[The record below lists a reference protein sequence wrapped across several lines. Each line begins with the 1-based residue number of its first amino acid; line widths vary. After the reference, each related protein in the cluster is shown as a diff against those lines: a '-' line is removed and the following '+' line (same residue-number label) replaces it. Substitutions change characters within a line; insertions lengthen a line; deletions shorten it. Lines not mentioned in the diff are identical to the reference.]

1 MVPCCA
7 LFVVTHLNIPMNKKP
22 VAGLLAFHRNRS
34 KFERG
39 SSDANEPESEDTL
52 RRTDANYPGPNGGFS
67 GTASNPY
74 APTENSRTIP
84 TIRLQ
89 DLYGPR
95 TFEKPAVSLPGK
107 LGPDAPASKPSQS
120 VSPGILRSDL
130 VEKPAV
136 SLPGKLGPDAPASKP
151 SQSVSPGILRSDLV
165 EKPGGSL
172 TVGPALSDG
181 NEKSVQ
187 DATRLEALER
197 TAEKE
202 LLLLKLVQDTQ
213 KQNETLREEND
224 RLKTESSV
232 FKLANITINKE
243 NEIFKQ
249 QAVEKTALMNDLV
262 KQLSEANTKQASQ
275 EKRIEDLVQEIIKLK
290 NEPATWPEI
299 ISNITREITKLKTE
313 VVALTTQT
321 HILMKKLN
329 GGNMQCEMQTDNV
342 SESSFDPDRD
352 SDPKP
357 QPVEIPNGIDDP
369 EVDDDSSKS
378 STGSLSESIGSSPD
392 VAAVSPAACVAPQAK
407 FRDGIQSFL
416 EARIANSEELPAFWK
431 MVHKHE
437 LVDSVYGAFIE
448 ISEELSKIG
457 AEYPKEKIEDLD
469 YVYKL
474 FSAVVIEVE
483 DYNED
488 DFAAFLKNRSIP
500 VTTSMFPGGLPSEYK
515 KSFVCKKFKIAK
527 FVQAAITVFLK
538 WNTVNSRILKS
549 RASSAD

>member
-1 MVPCCA
+1 MSDEQVA
-7 LFVVTHLNIPMNKKP
+7 SVV
-22 VAGLLAFHRNRS
+22 AYYRS
-34 KFERG
+34 KRTPERG
-39 SSDANEPESEDTL
+39 GSSENGPKHEDTR
-52 RRTDANYPGPNGGFS
+52 RRTDANVSASNGGFL
-67 GTASNPY
+67 GAARNPY
-74 APTENSRTIP
+74 APTKNSRTIP
-84 TIRLQ
+84 TVRLE
-89 DLYGPR
+89 DLYGPI

-107 LGPDAPASKPSQS
+107 LAPDAPASKPSQS
-120 VSPGILRSDL
+120 VSPGILR
-130 VEKPAV
+130 P
-136 SLPGKLGPDAPASKP
+136 
-151 SQSVSPGILRSDLV
+151 DLV

-172 TVGPALSDG
+172 TVGPALGDG
-181 NEKSVQ
+181 KEKSVQ

-202 LLLLKLVQDTQ
+202 LVLLKLVQDTQ

-232 FKLANITINKE
+232 FKLANVTINKE
-243 NEIFKQ
+243 NEFFKQ

-290 NEPATWPEI
+290 NEPATWPAI

-321 HILMKKLN
+321 QDLMKKLN

-352 SDPKP
+352 AKP
-357 QPVEIPNGIDDP
+357 QPVEILSGIDDP

-378 STGSLSESIGSSPD
+378 STGSLSESTGSSPD
-392 VAAVSPAACVAPQAK
+392 VAASVPAACVAPEAK
-407 FRDGIQSFL
+407 FRNSIQIFL
-416 EARIANSEELPAFWK
+416 EARIDNSEELPAFWK

-488 DFAAFLKNRSIP
+488 AFKAFLGNKKRPI
-500 VTTSMFPGGLPSEYK
+500 TTSMFPGGLPSEYK
-515 KSFVCKKFKIAK
+515 ESFVCKKFKVAK